1 MQNGSSWPVTK
12 MQYAQTIFKQ
22 TRTTTFMRLFTIL
35 FIFPLLTVTA
45 FAQNAIQ
52 NKTNQLVQSEVMKHG
67 QLGVY
72 VMEVNSGKVLASSEA
87 NKSLI
92 PASTL
97 KAIVTASALK
107 MLGANYQF
115 KTELQYDGV
124 ISNGV
129 LKGNLYIKG
138 YGDPTLASDQMD
150 EADGLEVIQQAW
162 IAAIKKAGI
171 RQIDGA
177 IVGDGSYF
185 KGNIAGKSWQWND
198 LGNYY
203 ASGAWGLNFHENLYY
218 LYLQKTS
225 NIGGTPKVVRT
236 QPRIPNLR
244 FVNELKSAGSRTGD
258 NAYIY
263 GGPYAE
269 TRFIRGT
276 IPAGSGT
283 FKIKGSI
290 PDPPFLAA
298 HSLLTALENSGIS
311 TQKRALTHIE
321 VPQKSRRQ
329 ILHIHYSPTL
339 NEITKRANH
348 KSVNLYCEAMIR
360 AIGAKNN
367 TKNSLEGGI
376 EAIEEYWEAQGL
388 NISGFFLTDGSGLSP
403 RNGITPSQMVGIL
416 RLVARDRALFNTF
429 YATLPIGGQSG
440 TIKYLFKG
448 TAAAGNIRAKS
459 GSLGRVRSYT
469 GYAKSA
475 SGKLLAFAVIAN
487 NYKGSSRTIRREL
500 EKLMVSFCQ

>member
-1 MQNGSSWPVTK
+1 
-12 MQYAQTIFKQ
+12 
-22 TRTTTFMRLFTIL
+22 MRFLFSAIIL
-35 FIFPLLTVTA
+35 FCVTTA
-45 FAQNAIQ
+45 FTQNAIQ
-52 NKTNQLVQSEVMKHG
+52 SKTNQLAQSEMMKHG

-72 VMEVNSGKVLASSEA
+72 VVEVNSGRVLAKSEA

-97 KAIVTASALK
+97 KAVVTASALK
-107 MLGANYQF
+107 MLGASYRF
-115 KTELQYDGV
+115 KTELQYDGI
-124 ISNGV
+124 ISNGI

-150 EADGLEVIQQAW
+150 EADELEVLQQTW
-162 IAAIKKAGI
+162 VAAIKKAGI
-171 RQIDGA
+171 RQINGA

-203 ASGAWGLNFHENLYY
+203 ASGAWGLNFHENLYH
-218 LYLQKTS
+218 LYLQKTAS
-225 NIGGTPKVVRT
+225 VGGTPKVVRT
-236 QPRIPNLR
+236 QPRIPNLQ
-244 FVNELKSAGSRTGD
+244 FVNELKSAGRNTGD

-263 GGPYAE
+263 GGPYAD
-269 TRFIRGT
+269 TRVVRGT
-276 IPAGSGT
+276 IPSGSGT

-298 HSLLTALENSGIS
+298 HSLLTALENAGIQ

-329 ILHIHYSPTL
+329 ILHTHYSPTL
-339 NEITKRANH
+339 SEITKRANH

-367 TKNSLEGGI
+367 AKNSLEGGI
-376 EAIEEYWEAQGL
+376 EAIEDYWEAQGL
-388 NISGFFLTDGSGLSP
+388 NISGLFLSDGSGLSP
-403 RNGITPSQMVGIL
+403 RNGITPSQLAGIM

-429 YATLPIGGQSG
+429 YTTLPIGGQSG

-448 TAAAGNIRAKS
+448 TAAAGNVRAKS
-459 GSLGRVRSYT
+459 GSIGRVRSYT
-469 GYAKSA
+469 GYAKTS

-500 EKLMVSFCQ
+500 EKLIISFCL